1 MAKYFRTRE
10 RKWHHKDSEEKHD
23 PKENLKRQHASLE
36 YKKPYL
42 FYKYVTKV
50 WEERNK
56 QQAAMESQ

>member
-23 PKENLKRQHASLE
+23 PKENLKRRRASLE

>member
-23 PKENLKRQHASLE
+23 PKENLKRQRASLE

-50 WEERNK
+50 
-56 QQAAMESQ
+56 